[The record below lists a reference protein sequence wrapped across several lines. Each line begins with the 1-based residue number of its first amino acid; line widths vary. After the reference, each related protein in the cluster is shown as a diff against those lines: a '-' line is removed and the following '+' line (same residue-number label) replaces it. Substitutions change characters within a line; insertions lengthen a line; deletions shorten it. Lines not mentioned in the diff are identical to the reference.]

1 MIWQQVRKALL
12 ASVVVAAGT
21 ASARGDDC
29 CAPACPP
36 APACRTVTVVE
47 YVPEQYQTTRTTY
60 KTECRQEAY
69 TAYRCEM
76 VPETRTRTVTCYKMV
91 PETVMETRT
100 YCVKVPVTEQR
111 TVMKTCTKMVPVQET
126 VMVKVDRGHWECQ
139 QVEVHHA
146 FRDGMRK
153 LCHKNDCCEPCPEY
167 KTKKCWVPCIV
178 CEPKVVCRMKCVT
191 ECVPTT
197 CCVTT
202 CKIETKTET
211 CPVTRCKCVPE
222 SHTETYTCCVAKQV
236 PFQCTRTVK
245 VCVPCTETVT
255 CCRMVPKCVEKQV
268 ACGDA
273 CDNGCGGHV
282 ASYHKHA
289 VRGHKKGHSCGCSS
303 CCDSGC
309 GCH

>member
-29 CAPACPP
+29 CAPAC
-36 APACRTVTVVE
+36 APATRTVTCIE

-76 VPETRTRTVTCYKMV
+76 VPETRTRTVTCYKTV
-91 PETVMETRT
+91 SETVMETRT
-100 YCVKVPVTEQR
+100 VCVKVPVTEQR
-111 TVMKTCTKMVPVQET
+111 TVMKTCTKMVPCQET
-126 VMVKVDRGHWECQ
+126 VMVKVDRGHWECK
-139 QVEVHHA
+139 QVEVHHPL
-146 FRDGMRK
+146 RG
-153 LCHKNDCCEPCPEY
+153 LCHRNDCCPPCPEY
-167 KTKKCWVPCIV
+167 KTKKCWVPCVV
-178 CEPKVVCRMKCVT
+178 CEPKTVCRMKCVT

-197 CCVTT
+197 VCVTT
-202 CKIETKTET
+202 CKIEQRTET
-211 CPVTRCKCVPE
+211 CPVTRCRCVPE
-222 SHTETYTCCVAKQV
+222 CRTETYTCCVAKQV

-268 ACGDA
+268 ACG
-273 CDNGCGGHV
+273 GCGESCGNTCCGHV

-289 VRGHKKGHSCGCSS
+289 MRGHKHGHDCGTSS